1 MLDDLGLGAG
11 LEWLATEVR
20 SKSDLEVQTRL
31 EDIGRLEPGLE
42 IALYRVAQEALNNVR
57 KHANASRVLV
67 TIARREGWVRLE
79 VADDGRGIDP
89 SINGIAP
96 GRAPSLGLL
105 GMRER
110 VSPWGGA
117 IRIARGHDGG
127 TVVSADVPAGTRAD
141 ELAQA
146 A

>member
-1 MLDDLGLGAG
+1 MLDDLGLGPA

-20 SKSDLEVQTRL
+20 TRSDLEILTHID
-31 EDIGRLEPGLE
+31 DIGRLEPGLE
-42 IALYRVAQEALNNVR
+42 IALYRVTQEGLNNVR
-57 KHANASRVLV
+57 KHAEASSVVITLG
-67 TIARREGWVRLE
+67 RRQGWLRLE
-79 VADDGRGIDP
+79 VADDGKGVDP
-89 SINGIAP
+89 SINGHAP

-117 IRIARGHDGG
+117 IRIGPGPKGG
-127 TVVSADVPAGTRAD
+127 TIVSAEVPVGALRLDT
-141 ELAQA
+141 A